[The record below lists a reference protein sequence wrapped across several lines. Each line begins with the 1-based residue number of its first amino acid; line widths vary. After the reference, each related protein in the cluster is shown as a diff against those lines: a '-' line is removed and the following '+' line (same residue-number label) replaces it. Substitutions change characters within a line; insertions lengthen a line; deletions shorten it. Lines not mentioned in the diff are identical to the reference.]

1 MHCDLMTVR
10 MLAEP
15 ALAALQAIAAL
26 NKAMATDPNNAEVL
40 LSLGVSYTNELDQG
54 RALNFLTAW
63 LSRQP
68 AFTRVCSELYEFH
81 ATSGTLSVHGPSIPS
96 AWSFHPLCKRW
107 CNGIMSCRPLYT
119 ASTGHDAELVS
130 CACLVMLR
138 RDASQTAHSVHGR
151 GAFIQQE
158 ARF

>member
-1 MHCDLMTVR
+1 

-15 ALAALQAIAAL
+15 APAALQAIAAL

-68 AFTRVCSELYEFH
+68 AFTKVCSESYTC
-81 ATSGTLSVHGPSIPS
+81 ACYQWNIVD
-96 AWSFHPLCKRW
+96 AWSFHPAVRKEVQWHYVLFSLKQC
-107 CNGIMSCRPLYT
+107 LYR
-119 ASTGHDAELVS
+119 
-130 CACLVMLR
+130 M
-138 RDASQTAHSVHGR
+138 
-151 GAFIQQE
+151 
-158 ARF
+158 